1 MASINVINHKA
12 LIALHRIKSLRLRM
26 VCRIFY
32 SVICMDVC
40 VCCVRVNGF
49 RSSSGSSSSSARH
62 RNQIGNQK
70 CVLLPSHMCL
80 CQQTIELRTTRSTS
94 VSSSHVHSLSFR
106 FGRLTQFSIP
116 FRSFVRLFG
125 RPCVREFF
133 LFYFFFIFQFHLI
146 CRVPGSTAW
155 LVEGMRQKQFSV
167 EFEPFLRNHII
178 STVQSI
184 DQAI

>member
-1 MASINVINHKA
+1 
-12 LIALHRIKSLRLRM
+12 
-26 VCRIFY
+26 
-32 SVICMDVC
+32 MDVC
-40 VCCVRVNGF
+40 VRCVRVNGF
-49 RSSSGSSSSSARH
+49 RSSSSSSSSARH

-80 CQQTIELRTTRSTS
+80 CQQTIESRTTRSTS

-116 FRSFVRLFG
+116 FRSFVRPFG
-125 RPCVREFF
+125 RPCVRVFF
-133 LFYFFFIFQFHLI
+133 SIFQFHLI
-146 CRVPGSTAW
+146 YRVPGSTAW
-155 LVEGMRQKQFSV
+155 LVVGMRQKQFSV